1 MNTTLA
7 IPTKVTNSVQPP
19 LKKAEL
25 IRALA
30 IRKREQLVKE
40 RQVTFDTFRKEST
53 AISCAIAELAQATD
67 ITKLV
72 IRVNDPH
79 VRDDNGRK
87 SVGCVEAHFDVELP
101 ADLKKRIIANEAR
114 RKIVRFTEV
123 PVLSEIE
130 RQLRAELNGQPSD
143 RVGALLNDDVAVKA
157 FDTLLAKIDR
167 RAESREL
174 KTESVNV

>member
-30 IRKREQLVKE
+30 IRKQAKLIKEQAEIKALYQSE
-40 RQVTFDTFRKEST
+40 DRAIT
-53 AISCAIAELAQATD
+53 AEVLALAYKSDLSKVALKISGTY
-67 ITKLV
+67 
-72 IRVNDPH
+72 
-79 VRDDNGRK
+79 VRDGKVISLPDATFE
-87 SVGCVEAHFDVELP
+87 VQLP
-101 ADLKKRIIANEAR
+101 AEIKKRIVANDAR
-114 RKIVRFTEV
+114 RREALFGEAPTI
-123 PVLSEIE
+123 SAIE
-130 RQLRAELNGQPSD
+130 AQLRAELNRQPSD

-157 FDTLLAKIDR
+157 LDTLLAKIDR